1 MYKKIIFSL
10 IGIFMLPMFVSASIT
25 PMAKIGNKYYDSL
38 EEAILN
44 ASSADT
50 IMLVSDVV
58 LEDTLTINKEVNINL
73 NGNDI
78 TAPEKVFM
86 IKGGFLDISGNGTI
100 KETSPNYGAIM
111 LVGSSEVTNDKY
123 SSVHVGKDVTL
134 EGWSGIFINHEN
146 SKSYGVNVYLDGK
159 INAVNDV
166 NGGTGIGIYV
176 NGNIKDEE
184 AHPVVSISDDA
195 LIKSTGNGL
204 YIAGYST
211 FYIGDA
217 YIEGVESGIGIK
229 SGKLIINGA
238 TVIGNG
244 EDKTPTEGYNNGIK
258 ASGTAIQIES
268 NNGYKG
274 KIEID
279 ISRGNFISEN
289 SNVLYEY
296 IGRGNQSLIYSMSIS
311 GGNFVSNNGKEVFSF
326 SDSFKDIHS
335 GFISGGEYSSNPTEY
350 LKSGYT
356 TTKED
361 SKYNVIKST
370 VKLVNSNSSK
380 SNEPTFLK
388 SLISLIAIVAL
399 GILTYINRV
408 RISNWLNKILN
419 NFKK

>member
-10 IGIFMLPMFVSASIT
+10 LCIFMLPMFVKASIT

-78 TAPEKVFM
+78 TAAEKVFM
-86 IKGGFLDISGNGTI
+86 IKGGFLDISGSGTI

-184 AHPVVSISDDA
+184 AHPVISISDDA
-195 LIKSTGNGL
+195 EIKSTGNGL

-311 GGNFVSNNGKEVFSF
+311 GGNFVSNKGKEVFSF

-380 SNEPTFLK
+380 SNEPTFFK
-388 SLISLIAIVAL
+388 SLISLIAIVIL
-399 GILTYINRV
+399 GILTYINRA
-408 RISNWLNKILN
+408 RISNWLNKMLN